1 VVIGEETIEVV
12 ADQDMMVDLAV
23 GQIAEEA
30 HLGINEVAV
39 HSVIQEVARLETK
52 EVDPEIATEM
62 IAVHE
67 AHTVEDTTD
76 EVKEV
81 MKGVTVMTGV
91 TVKVTLISEAVQEE
105 IQIESQLKNSAN
117 QIQKRQL
124 LVRSLIFFLVQWRRP
139 LPTQLRAIALSL
151 EELALEKKCSN
162 PDR

>member
-1 VVIGEETIEVV
+1 MTEAVVAVVIGEETIEVV
-12 ADQDMMVDLAV
+12 ADQYMMVDLAV

-76 EVKEV
+76 EVKA
-81 MKGVTVMTGV
+81 VMTGV

-117 QIQKRQL
+117 Q
-124 LVRSLIFFLVQWRRP
+124 
-139 LPTQLRAIALSL
+139 
-151 EELALEKKCSN
+151 
-162 PDR
+162 

>member
-1 VVIGEETIEVV
+1 MRKKTNLACNLNLSFFFPIFCQWVSLFTNPILYPFLK
-12 ADQDMMVDLAV
+12 VDLAV

-117 QIQKRQL
+117 QIQV
-124 LVRSLIFFLVQWRRP
+124 LVLSLISRSRFLASSFKNWKTR
-139 LPTQLRAIALSL
+139 
-151 EELALEKKCSN
+151 N
-162 PDR
+162 

>member
-1 VVIGEETIEVV
+1 MG
-12 ADQDMMVDLAV
+12 
-23 GQIAEEA
+23 
-30 HLGINEVAV
+30 
-39 HSVIQEVARLETK
+39 K

-67 AHTVEDTTD
+67 AHTVEVT
-76 EVKEV
+76 
-81 MKGVTVMTGV
+81 KGVTVMTGV

-117 QIQKRQL
+117 QIQKKQL